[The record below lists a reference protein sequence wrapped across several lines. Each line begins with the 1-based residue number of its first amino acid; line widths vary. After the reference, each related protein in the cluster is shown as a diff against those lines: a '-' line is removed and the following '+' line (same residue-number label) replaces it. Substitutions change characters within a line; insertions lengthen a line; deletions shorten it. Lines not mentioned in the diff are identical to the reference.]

1 VSIQAEKLGQF
12 LVAAVP
18 SLERFQTGVQTALL
32 FIQQTVEQNNGGFQF
47 VWGDFQKRGVDDG
60 REGLHTAAPEQLAL
74 AAAGI
79 ERGVE
84 VEAREG
90 LTRDPAL
97 LDELAKR
104 IVYLDVQ
111 GLSKFC
117 GEIALGGMIHQSFSG
132 GQQGALAREPDGVV
146 GPQAVRVKARDFP

>member
-1 VSIQAEKLGQF
+1 MSIQAEELGHF

-18 SLERFQTGVQTALL
+18 YFERFQTRVQAALL
-32 FIQQTVEQNNGGFQF
+32 FIQQTVKQNNDGFQF
-47 VWGDFQKRGVDDG
+47 VWGDVQKRGIDDG
-60 REGLHTAAPEQLAL
+60 RDGLHAAAPEQLAV
-74 AAAGI
+74 AVGGI

-90 LTRDPAL
+90 LTRDPVL
-97 LDELAKR
+97 LDELAKG

-117 GEIALGGMIHQSFSG
+117 GEIALRGVIHQTFSS
-132 GQQGALAREPDGVV
+132 GQQSALTREPNGAV
-146 GPQAVRVKARDFP
+146 GPQAVRVKARNFP